1 MNIATVTPVLDATT
15 TAAVS
20 RLQSEIAVLREAH
33 ACITDTATPAIL
45 YGRVDDLINR
55 RQDQIIDIYQ
65 RARGVEL
72 HEVNT
77 RG

>member
-1 MNIATVTPVLDATT
+1 MNIATIAPVLDANTR
-15 TAAVS
+15 AAVT
-20 RLQSEIAVLREAH
+20 RLQQEIAVLREAH
-33 ACITDTATPAIL
+33 ACITDTTTPAVL

-65 RARGVEL
+65 RARGGEL
-72 HEVNT
+72 REVHA